1 MPPADGRGGRDA
13 AEEGGG
19 VTMVAVTAADA
30 GLRIDRWFRRHY
42 PEVSHGRLE
51 KWLRLGHV
59 RIDGRRAKAGDRLV
73 AGCIVRVPPR
83 PAASPGTPAAPP
95 RRPIVPLDAD
105 AAAAL
110 QARVLHRDSF
120 VLVLDKPAGLAVQ
133 GGSKVARHLDAMLD
147 ALAFGGE
154 RPRLVHRLDRD
165 TSGVL
170 VLARSA
176 AAAQALTAAFR
187 GRAVRKLY
195 WAVVAGVP
203 SPAEGR
209 IALPL
214 AKAGGADGEKMIVD
228 EVRGRTAITDYRLVD
243 HAGRRAAWL
252 ALEPLTGRTHQ
263 LRAHM
268 AALGT
273 PILSDGK
280 YGGTAAFVA
289 GTDITRRLHLHARTV
304 VLPHPDATAQRP
316 LLTVSAPLPPHILAT
331 FRFFGFD
338 EHRPDAGQLSAFPPP
353 AERKR
358 PRPRST
364 RNRRS

>member
-1 MPPADGRGGRDA
+1 MSRRAEDADADAGGA
-13 AEEGGG
+13 GGG

-30 GLRIDRWFRRHY
+30 GLRIDRWFKRHY
-42 PEVSHGRLE
+42 PEITHGRLE

-59 RIDGRRAKAGDRLV
+59 RIDGRRAKAGDRLA
-73 AGCIVRVPPR
+73 AGCTVRVPPR
-83 PAASPGTPAAPP
+83 PDAASPDPSPSPRSRPP
-95 RRPIVPLDAD
+95 EALTAD
-105 AAAAL
+105 EAAAL
-110 QARVLHRDSF
+110 RARVLHVDPF

-165 TSGVL
+165 TPGVL

-203 SPAEGR
+203 SPSDGR
-209 IALPL
+209 IAWPL
-214 AKAGGADGEKMIVD
+214 AKTGGAGSERMVVD
-228 EVRGRTAITDYRLVD
+228 EAHGRMAITNYRLVD

-263 LRAHM
+263 VRAHM

-273 PILSDGK
+273 PILGDGK
-280 YGGTAAFVA
+280 YGGAAAFLS
-289 GTDITRRLHLHARTV
+289 GTDVARQLHLHARTV
-304 VLPHPDATAQRP
+304 VLPHPQTR
-316 LLTVSAPLPPHILAT
+316 LLTVSAPLPPHLLAT

-338 EHRPDAGQLSAFPPP
+338 EDDPVAEPAEPAPP
-353 AERKR
+353 ATAGRAR
-358 PRPRST
+358 
-364 RNRRS
+364 RRSPRAPRA